1 MSNDKLLSEPPSF
14 GEFARRVFPDLEM
27 RPFHENYYR
36 LLEAFTLGKIR
47 RLIVTIP
54 PQHGKSTGASVL
66 LPAYL
71 LGLDPDRQI
80 AIASYSKSL
89 ASRFNRQV
97 QRLICSEEYAKLF
110 PATTIK
116 GVGRPR
122 KENESYVRTSE
133 QVDVLG
139 HRGGLISVGRG
150 GPLTGNRVDI
160 LVLDDLYKNSMEA
173 NSPTVRDNCWDWYT
187 SVVRTRMHNDS
198 SELIVFT
205 RWHPEDLIG
214 AIAELEEVTTLRS
227 WNELEGLSPD
237 TWLHLNLEA
246 LKDTPPT
253 LIDPRRKGEA
263 LWPERQSRE
272 LLLKKQKLDPAQF
285 ECMYQGHPS
294 AARDLL
300 YGEDFATYNRLPDKI
315 VKRGNY
321 TDTADM
327 GDDFLCSVCY
337 VVDEERFVYV
347 TDIVYTTQRME
358 VTERMVAEM
367 IMGNDIR
374 EATIES
380 NNGGRGFARAV
391 QTIAREA
398 RVGWF
403 HQTGNKE
410 ARILSNSAT
419 VLHKIRM
426 PEGWNLR
433 WPEFY
438 THLTTYRRKFR
449 SNRWHDAPDVL
460 TGIIEKEMA
469 DTRKNNV
476 KVYFK

>member
-1 MSNDKLLSEPPSF
+1 MSDNITQIPSF
-14 GEFARRVFPDLEM
+14 GEFARAVFPDLEV

-36 LLEAFTLGKIR
+36 LLEAFAVGKIH

-97 QRLICSEEYAKLF
+97 QRLITSEEYARIF
-110 PATTIK
+110 PSTTIK

-122 KENESYVRTSE
+122 KENESYVRTAE
-133 QVDVLG
+133 QVDIIG

-198 SELIVFT
+198 AELIVFT

-214 AIAELEEVTTLRS
+214 AISEVEEVVELRN
-227 WNELEGLSPD
+227 WEQLDNLPPD

-246 LKDTPPT
+246 LKESPPT
-253 LIDPRRKGEA
+253 PLDARAEGEA
-263 LWPERQSRE
+263 LWPERQNRE

-294 AARDLL
+294 SVSDLL
-300 YGEDFATYNRLPDKI
+300 YGENFTTYKRPPDKI
-315 VKRGNY
+315 VARANY

-337 VVDEERFVYV
+337 VVGDDGLAYV
-347 TDIVYTTQRME
+347 TDVVYTSERME

-367 IMGNDIR
+367 IMATDTR

-391 QTIAREA
+391 QLIARDA

-403 HQTGNKE
+403 HQSGNKE

-426 PEGWNLR
+426 PEGWNNR

-438 THLTTYRRKFR
+438 AHLTNYRRKFR
-449 SNRWHDAPDVL
+449 SNRWHDAADVL
-460 TGIIEKEMA
+460 TGIVEHEITTA
-469 DTRKNNV
+469 RKKNI